1 MFERAGQETKATIK
15 FGVYSKK
22 ELDKLGEKR
31 SVVHYFQYVF
41 NSILIDDYIKKVI
54 NFTEEILPD
63 QIMILKHKD
72 LYRNE
77 CSISFEEKKN
87 DFDKNEY
94 EAFKLDK
101 DLYSPSCFFF
111 WENIKN

>member
-1 MFERAGQETKATIK
+1 
-15 FGVYSKK
+15 
-22 ELDKLGEKR
+22 
-31 SVVHYFQYVF
+31 
-41 NSILIDDYIKKVI
+41 
-54 NFTEEILPD
+54 
-63 QIMILKHKD
+63 MILKHKD

-101 DLYSPSCFFF
+101 DLYSPSCFFS
-111 WENIKN
+111 EKTLKN